1 MQNHDLENTKQ
12 AALIEYEV
20 KEQGSNE
27 VLDSNIAKEP
37 LEFII
42 GANQVIMGLEKA
54 VLKAKIGEYEE
65 VVIAPEEAYGAYE
78 SSYLQEVPREQFEGI
93 ELEKGMTVFGQTEDN
108 QTVQA
113 LVKDFSATHVMIDYN
128 HPLAGKTL
136 AFRFKVLGFREVS
149 EGEILEAHH
158 HNHGGGCCGGGGHKK
173 GGGGCGCS
181 CSHG

>member
-1 MQNHDLENTKQ
+1 MQNHDLESVKQ

-20 KEQGSNE
+20 REHGSSE

-42 GANQVIMGLEKA
+42 GTHQVIAGLEKA
-54 VLKAKIGEYEE
+54 VLKAQIGEWEE
-65 VVIAPEEAYGAYE
+65 VVVTPGEAYGVYE
-78 SSYLQEVPREQFEGI
+78 SGYLQEVPREQFEGI
-93 ELEKGMTVFGQTEDN
+93 ELEKGMSVFGQTEDN
-108 QTVQA
+108 QTIQA
-113 LVKDFSATHVMIDYN
+113 TIKDFSGTHVMVDYN

-149 EGEILEAHH
+149 EEEILASHH
-158 HNHGGGCCGGGGHKK
+158 GGGGGCCGGHGAHKHK
-173 GGGGCGCS
+173 GGGCGCP

>member
-1 MQNHDLENTKQ
+1 MQNHEENIKQ

-20 KEQGSNE
+20 REQGSAE
-27 VLDSNIAKEP
+27 VLDSNITKEP
-37 LEFII
+37 LEFIV
-42 GANQVIMGLEKA
+42 GANQVIVGLENA
-54 VLKAKIGEYEE
+54 VLKAKIGEWEE
-65 VVIAPEEAYGAYE
+65 VIVVPEEAYGVYE
-78 SSYLQEVPREQFEGI
+78 SGYLQEVPREQFEGI
-93 ELEKGMTVFGQTEDN
+93 ELERGMSVFGQTEDN

-113 LVKDFSATHVMIDYN
+113 VVKDFSPTHVMVDYN

-149 EGEILEAHH
+149 EEEILEAHH
-158 HNHGGGCCGGGGHKK
+158 GSHGGGGCCGGGHGG

>member
-1 MQNHDLENTKQ
+1 MQNHDLENIKQ

-20 KEQGSNE
+20 KEKDSIE
-27 VLDSNIAKEP
+27 VLDSNVNKEP

-54 VLKAKIGEYEE
+54 VLKAKIGEWEE
-65 VVIAPEEAYGAYE
+65 VVINPEEAYGIYE
-78 SSYLQEVPREQFEGI
+78 SNYLQEVPREQFEGI

-113 LVKDFSATHVMIDYN
+113 IIKDFSSTHVMVDYN

-149 EGEILEAHH
+149 DEEILASHH
-158 HNHGGGCCGGGGHKK
+158 HHSGGGCCGGHGGK
-173 GGGGCGCS
+173 GGGCGCS